1 MVPFIALNV
10 RYRNKRKVRYM
21 SSNEER
27 ERKLKKVECKLCRKK
42 ELRRGARRVRMLIAL
57 RIKKMSGNFF
67 SPP

>member
-1 MVPFIALNV
+1 MVPFIAFNV

-21 SSNEER
+21 SSNDER

-42 ELRRGARRVRMLIAL
+42 ELRRGARVRMLIAL